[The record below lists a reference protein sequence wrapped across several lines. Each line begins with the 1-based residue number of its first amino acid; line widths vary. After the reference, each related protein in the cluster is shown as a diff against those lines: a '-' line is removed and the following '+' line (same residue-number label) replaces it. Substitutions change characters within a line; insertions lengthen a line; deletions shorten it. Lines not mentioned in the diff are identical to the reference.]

1 MWPEWSKSLERMNY
15 VGTLFSPQWD
25 LERISDSV
33 YFEIGSA
40 VNSTETEGGT
50 LATEKPSAKS
60 AKL

>member
-1 MWPEWSKSLERMNY
+1 MR
-15 VGTLFSPQWD
+15 TLFRPQWD
-25 LERISDSV
+25 LERTSGSM
-33 YFEIGSA
+33 YFEIGSV